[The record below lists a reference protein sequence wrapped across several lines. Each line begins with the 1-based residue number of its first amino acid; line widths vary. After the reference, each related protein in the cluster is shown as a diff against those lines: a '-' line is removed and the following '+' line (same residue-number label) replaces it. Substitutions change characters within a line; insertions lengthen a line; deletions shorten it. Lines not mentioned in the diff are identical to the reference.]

1 MKQIQYLIVIT
12 ILLCV
17 NVLAQKESNPSGIN
31 AVQTFKN
38 GQVIYQNGPNGAN
51 VGPYLALEGFEE

>member
-17 NVLAQKESNPSGIN
+17 NVSAQKDINPSGIN
-31 AVQTFKN
+31 AVETLTN
-38 GQVIYQNGPNGAN
+38 GQVIYQNGPSGVN
-51 VGPYLALEGFEE
+51 PDLI

>member
-1 MKQIQYLIVIT
+1 MKQIQYLTVIT

-17 NVLAQKESNPSGIN
+17 NVLAQKDINPSGIN

-38 GQVIYQNGPNGAN
+38 GQVIYQSGPSGVNA
-51 VGPYLALEGFEE
+51 GPYLALEGFEE